1 MSFEVKNIE
10 QENINFKMIGPLTLF
25 VIVTVVA
32 SMVFVYYYFIFEK
45 DSIMREQYLEAESKI
60 GKEYR
65 LEQQKQYDALNI
77 NKKIEALAENYSK
90 NRFTF
95 KKSIEERLKSM
106 TLEEQLLS
114 DAFEELVKRGESNKS
129 KNIMPHRG
137 VQDHYTKD
145 QIKKIQVIV
154 EDPDVPYKERGEI
167 PDGIWGVDTKYEWK
181 QWKRRANDD

>member
-10 QENINFKMIGPLTLF
+10 QENINFKVIGPLTLF

-90 NRFTF
+90 NRFAF
-95 KKSIEERLKSM
+95 KKSIEERLNSM

-114 DAFEELVKRGESNKS
+114 DAFVELIERGKQDPD
-129 KNIMPHRG
+129 KG
-137 VQDHYTKD
+137 VQAFYKEKVVD
-145 QIKKIQVIV
+145 IQWII
-154 EDPDVPYKERGEI
+154 EDPKYPYAEYGLKPDGEWGSQSYKE
-167 PDGIWGVDTKYEWK
+167 WK
-181 QWKRRANDD
+181 LWKKARN

>member
-60 GKEYR
+60 GNEYR
-65 LEQQKQYDALNI
+65 LEQQKQYNSLNI
-77 NKKIEALAENYSK
+77 NENIEKVVASYSK
-90 NRFTF
+90 NQPTT
-95 KKSIEERLKSM
+95 KKESIEDRLRGLS
-106 TLEEQLLS
+106 LEEQLLS
-114 DAFEELVKRGESNKS
+114 DAFEELVKRGESNF
-129 KNIMPHRG
+129 KNKITPYNG

-154 EDPDVPYKERGEI
+154 QDPEWTYKERNEI
-167 PDGIWGVDTKYEWK
+167 PDGIWGSDTKYDWRKWK
-181 QWKRRANDD
+181 KARK